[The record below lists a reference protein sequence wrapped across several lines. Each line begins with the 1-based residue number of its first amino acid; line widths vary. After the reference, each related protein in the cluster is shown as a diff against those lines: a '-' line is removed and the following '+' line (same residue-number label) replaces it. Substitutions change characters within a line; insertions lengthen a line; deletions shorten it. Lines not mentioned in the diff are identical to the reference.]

1 MTERCLCVSIS
12 GNCRSRCWSTVSS
25 PLVRSWCTKRSRIRF
40 QLKTCYSRRP
50 LVQTRRAL
58 LQTASWILSCSFER
72 YSWRLFEKSYFNFFL
87 LLYKVLFLFG
97 YGYFIESFWTDNTCS
112 VAVLCDDLFCSWC
125 VSILEMFCSW
135 SICFILPSM
144 LWHPL
149 LDVRNG
155 VQPIKFPL
163 SSSFWRFPTEELVD
177 PSSPWWKSKTGWK
190 LEILT

>member
-12 GNCRSRCWSTVSS
+12 ANCRSRCWSTVSS

-97 YGYFIESFWTDNTCS
+97 YGYFIESFWMIIHAVLQFCVMTCS
-112 VAVLCDDLFCSWC
+112 VLDVFQYWRCFAHEAFVLFCHRCFDTRCWM
-125 VSILEMFCSW
+125 LEME
-135 SICFILPSM
+135 
-144 LWHPL
+144 
-149 LDVRNG
+149 
-155 VQPIKFPL
+155 
-163 SSSFWRFPTEELVD
+163 SSL
-177 PSSPWWKSKTGWK
+177 
-190 LEILT
+190 